1 MSLLKLTSVSKTES
15 GTKIL
20 KNIDWE
26 VNPKEN
32 WIVLGPNGSGKTS
45 LLNIASCNLHP
56 SKGDVEILDHVLG
69 KTDLRSLKP
78 KIGFMSTSLNYKFRF
93 NIKTIEVVVTALT
106 GALEPWWDN
115 FGASDWEQAHQ
126 VLENV
131 GCGKKSD
138 QPFGTLSTGEKQRVL
153 LARAL
158 MSEPEI
164 LFLDEPTSGL
174 DLGGREELLIV
185 LSNLANEEKSPPMVL
200 VTHHLEEIPVD
211 FSHLFLLKNGETV
224 ASGKMSDVMT
234 SENIS
239 KCFDLNAAIDNT
251 AGRWNVHIRTDE
263 NQ

>member
-1 MSLLKLTSVSKTES
+1 MPLLKLTSVSKTDS
-15 GTKIL
+15 GAKIL
-20 KNIDWE
+20 HNIDWQ
-26 VNPKEN
+26 VNPDEN
-32 WIVLGPNGSGKTS
+32 WVVLGPNGSGKTS
-45 LLNIASCNLHP
+45 LLNIASLNLHP

-69 KTDLRSLKP
+69 KTDLRLLKP

-106 GALEPWWDN
+106 GAIEPWWDT
-115 FGASDWEQAHQ
+115 FSRSDWEQAHQ
-126 VLENV
+126 LLENV

-158 MSEPEI
+158 MPEPEI

-174 DLGGREELLIV
+174 DLGGREELLMV
-185 LSNLANEEKSPPMVL
+185 LSNLVNEDESPPMVL

-211 FSHLFLLKNGETV
+211 FSHLLLLKNGETV
-224 ASGKMSDVMT
+224 TSGKMSEVMT

-239 KCFDLNAAIDNT
+239 KCFNLNASIDNT